1 MPFNKNP
8 SQVEKE
14 QPWKAHWPP
23 VVNKVSCEGVE
34 YGVQKGEMI
43 VVDGTS
49 VTIAPPRK
57 MDEGIGESIADRT
70 EDFHADSTA

>member
-1 MPFNKNP
+1 MPFDKK
-8 SQVEKE
+8 SSKAEKE

-23 VVNKVSCEGVE
+23 VVNKASSEGVE
-34 YGVQKGEMI
+34 YGMQKGEII

-49 VTIAPPRK
+49 VTIAPRRE

-70 EDFHADSTA
+70 GDFHKERKA